1 MFDCRI
7 HSNAAA
13 YEIEAV
19 LHVLPV
25 IVIWFTSCFYNL
37 TSFEMLHRQAGIC
50 SQLQPEVEELKARL
64 RAEGLKCR
72 GSKKELLV
80 KRLLSKASE
89 PQESRQ
95 EAAPS
100 GKGSSEAPQ
109 RQHRKLQ
116 LT

>member
-1 MFDCRI
+1 
-7 HSNAAA
+7 
-13 YEIEAV
+13 
-19 LHVLPV
+19 
-25 IVIWFTSCFYNL
+25 
-37 TSFEMLHRQAGIC
+37 MLRRQAGIC
-50 SQLQPEVEELKARL
+50 SQLQPKVEELKARL

-72 GSKKELLV
+72 SSKKELLV

-89 PQESRQ
+89 PQESPQ